1 MTVPDPF
8 EAVSGIATFQVSS
21 QSFQDGQVLPRA
33 QTSGVLGAGGEDESP
48 QLSWSGAP
56 EGTKGYAV
64 TVFDPDAPGGG
75 YWHWALANIPA
86 DITSLQARAGS
97 RDNALLPSG
106 AVQLKNDAGFS
117 GFVGAAPPPGHGPH
131 RYLLVVHALGTEQL
145 DVASSDSAASIV
157 SKLADHTLGRARL
170 TGMFERR

>member
-8 EAVSGIATFQVSS
+8 ETASGIATFHVGSE
-21 QSFQDGQVLPRA
+21 SFEDGQVLPPA
-33 QTSGVLGAGGEDESP
+33 QTSDVLGAGGQDESP

-56 EGTKGYAV
+56 EGTRGYAI

-75 YWHWALANIPA
+75 YWHWAVSNIPS
-86 DITSLQARAGS
+86 DITSLRAGAGS

-131 RYLLVVHALGTEQL
+131 RYLLVVHALDTDRL
-145 DVASSDSAASIV
+145 DVAADDSAASIV
-157 SKLADHTLGRARL
+157 SRLAEHTLGRARL

>member
-1 MTVPDPF
+1 MRNRILPSRQRILRRRPGSATGPNERSTRSRRTGRVP
-8 EAVSGIATFQVSS
+8 ATQLVRC
-21 QSFQDGQVLPRA
+21 PRRN
-33 QTSGVLGAGGEDESP
+33 Q
-48 QLSWSGAP
+48 
-56 EGTKGYAV
+56 GYAV

-75 YWHWALANIPA
+75 YWHWAVANLPA
-86 DITSLQARAGS
+86 DTTSLPAGAGS

-131 RYLLVVHALGTEQL
+131 RYLLVVHALDTEQL
-145 DVASSDSAASIV
+145 HVASDDSAASIV
-157 SKLADHTLGRARL
+157 SKLADHTLGRSRL

>member
-8 EAVSGIATFQVSS
+8 EAASGIATFQVSS
-21 QSFQDGQVLPRA
+21 ESFQDGQVLPRA

-64 TVFDPDAPGGG
+64 TVFDPDAPSGG
-75 YWHWALANIPA
+75 YWHWAVANIPA
-86 DITSLQARAGS
+86 DITSLQAGAGS
-97 RDNALLPSG
+97 RDNTLLPPG

-145 DVASSDSAASIV
+145 DAASSDSAASIV
-157 SKLADHTLGRARL
+157 SKLADRTLGRARL
-170 TGMFERR
+170 TGTFERR

>member
-8 EAVSGIATFQVSS
+8 EAASGIASFQVGSE
-21 QSFQDGQVLPRA
+21 SFEDGQVLPPA
-33 QTSGVLGAGGEDESP
+33 QTSVVLGAGGQDESP

-56 EGTKGYAV
+56 EGTRGYAV

-75 YWHWALANIPA
+75 YWHWAVANLPV
-86 DITSLQARAGS
+86 DTTSLPAGAGS
-97 RDNALLPSG
+97 RDNALLPSR

-131 RYLLVVHALGTEQL
+131 RYLLVVHALDTEQL
-145 DVASSDSAASIV
+145 PVSSDDSAASIV
-157 SKLADHTLGRARL
+157 SKLADHSLGRARL